1 MSRAKLFQIAG
12 PANHRL
18 HPDHHP
24 TYHHPP
30 TPHSVRTNPHPS
42 IVVTR
47 DYLPSPAYSSHPN
60 HPQQPSTTMSRVI
73 SNNEQQVWPQ
83 IQFLSLLNSGDD
95 DSITEYKWLGGQGF
109 SFIPSSNSLVSFSRP
124 LRSSL
129 SWHGALQGPSA
140 CLMHC
145 FRNYRDTWTLSG
157 VPW

>member
-60 HPQQPSTTMSRVI
+60 HPQQPSATMSRVI
-73 SNNEQQVWPQ
+73 SNNEQVWPL
-83 IQFLSLLNSGDD
+83 IHFFMFPFCKKIIDL
-95 DSITEYKWLGGQGF
+95 LGGQTPHWGYTF
-109 SFIPSSNSLVSFSRP
+109 LFHSSPSSWSQALEGLFELTQRTSKAINLASCVASR
-124 LRSSL
+124 
-129 SWHGALQGPSA
+129 ATETQG
-140 CLMHC
+140 HH
-145 FRNYRDTWTLSG
+145 
-157 VPW
+157 

>member
-1 MSRAKLFQIAG
+1 MFYCVRRHVFCLKTTQFWLTYHFILISCLQDVLLFQMAG
-12 PANHRL
+12 PATHRL

-24 TYHHPP
+24 TYHHPTP
-30 TPHSVRTNPHPS
+30 TPHSVRTNPHPHPS

-95 DSITEYKWLGGQGF
+95 DSITEYK
-109 SFIPSSNSLVSFSRP
+109 
-124 LRSSL
+124 
-129 SWHGALQGPSA
+129 
-140 CLMHC
+140 
-145 FRNYRDTWTLSG
+145 
-157 VPW
+157 

>member
-12 PANHRL
+12 PATHRL

-60 HPQQPSTTMSRVI
+60 HPQQPSATMSRVI
-73 SNNEQQVWPQ
+73 SNKEQVWPL
-83 IQFLSLLNSGDD
+83 IHFIMFALCKKS
-95 DSITEYKWLGGQGF
+95 SILESKSMTNHQRSFHQLPPLG
-109 SFIPSSNSLVSFSRP
+109 LRR
-124 LRSSL
+124 LRSCL
-129 SWHGALQGPSA
+129 S
-140 CLMHC
+140 
-145 FRNYRDTWTLSG
+145 
-157 VPW
+157 